1 MPAQTIGLTGNEM
14 SDIVVFH
21 KSVIGA
27 GHIAKKKPCQDYSI
41 CENSDGIQVMVVCDG
56 HGGASYVRSNTG
68 AKLAGINTRR
78 ILKTFAINNK
88 TNIFDG
94 VAMAVTAQPQRNPFI
109 DVDGN
114 KVRYED
120 LDETQQE
127 VARQAQDYINATE
140 HHKDKQA
147 VVNNIINEIIDKWR
161 EDIEEDARIKRFT
174 KEERAALAGK
184 DLTKA
189 YGCTVLAYLRTP
201 MYWLAIQ
208 IGDGKIVS
216 CDEKLNWSEPVPRD
230 CECFLN
236 RTTSLCDK
244 SPEKEFRY
252 AFSGKGDFPIA
263 VFLNS
268 DGVDGSFGNKDN
280 LHSFYTDVIELFQ
293 DRNTD
298 IQTELEEFL
307 PKLSEQGNHDDMSIA
322 GMVDVG
328 WLSAN
333 EELIGLFKEERALR
347 AEREA
352 KVSSISDME
361 ASLETIKTRLDKLK
375 ETVDTRRSEYES
387 WWQSVQ
393 DLKEKKEQELKALQ
407 EKEDKLSA
415 ERDNIS
421 EDLKKAREELNDWN
435 FSAKMTMAD
444 IEDRKKRLL
453 AKPLDSSRET
463 VLKKEANKNGDRAK
477 EQPESGSRYSS
488 TDSIWD

>member
-147 VVNNIINEIIDKWR
+147 VVNSIINEIIDKWR

-201 MYWLAIQ
+201 MFWLAIQ

-216 CDEKLNWSEPVPRD
+216 CNEKLNWSEPVPRD

-268 DGVDGSFGNKDN
+268 DGVDGSLGNKDN
-280 LHSFYTDVIELFQ
+280 LHDFYTNVIELFQ
-293 DRNTD
+293 DRDTD

-333 EELIGLFKEERALR
+333 EDLLSLFREERALR
-347 AEREA
+347 AQREA
-352 KVSSISDME
+352 KVSSINDME

-375 ETVDTRRSEYES
+375 ETADTRKSEYDS
-387 WWQSVQ
+387 WWQSVRE
-393 DLKEKKEQELKALQ
+393 LKEKKEQELQ
-407 EKEDKLSA
+407 SIHEKEDKLST
-415 ERDNIS
+415 ERARIS
-421 EDLKKAREELNDWN
+421 EELKKAKEELNDWN
-435 FSAKMTMAD
+435 YSAKMTMAD
-444 IEDRKKRLL
+444 IEDRRNRLS
-453 AKPLDSSRET
+453 AKPLDTSREA
-463 VLKKEANKNGDRAK
+463 VSKKEANENSGQLK
-477 EQPESGSRYSS
+477 EQPKASLGHDT